1 VRDLDP
7 IACALFVLTAF
18 TLAGA
23 AQTAWFRS
31 AWSRRFMIPLDAGRT
46 IGGRRI
52 FGDNKTVRGFVVM
65 VPASAAAFFLLAALL
80 GRPGLE
86 QSGLWPL
93 GTIQYAAVGAWAG
106 FGFMAGELPNS
117 FVKRRLGIADG
128 RAPARGARLA
138 VQFLADRLDSGLGM
152 LAAMTAMVPVPR
164 LTWIVVLLAGL
175 LIHWSFSVL
184 MFRLGIKARP
194 A

>member
-1 VRDLDP
+1 MALDP

-18 TLAGA
+18 TMAGA

-31 AWSRRFMIPLDAGRT
+31 RWSHRLMLPLDAGRML
-46 IGGRRI
+46 GGRRV
-52 FGDNKTVRGFVVM
+52 FGANKTIRGFVVM
-65 VPASAAAFFLLAALL
+65 VPASAAAFLILAGLL
-80 GRPGLE
+80 GRHGLE
-86 QSGLWPL
+86 HTGLWPL
-93 GTIQYAAVGAWAG
+93 AAREYAALGALAG

-117 FVKRRLGIADG
+117 FIKRRLGIAEG
-128 RAPARGARLA
+128 HAPAAGVGLA
-138 VQFLADRLDSGLGM
+138 IQFLADRLDSGLGM
-152 LAAMTAMVPVPR
+152 LVAMTAMVPIPP
-164 LTWIVVLLAGL
+164 LTWIVVLAAGL